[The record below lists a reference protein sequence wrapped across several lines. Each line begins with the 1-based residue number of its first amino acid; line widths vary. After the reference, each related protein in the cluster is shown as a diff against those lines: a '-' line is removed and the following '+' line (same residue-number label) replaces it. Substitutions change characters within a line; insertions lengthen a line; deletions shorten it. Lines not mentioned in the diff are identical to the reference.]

1 MPYHALNHA
10 ERETF
15 NARRRLLAH
24 VGDILREKA
33 VVRERTRLAEE
44 EQAGRRS
51 MKCSLLSL
59 RTQMFLSSFYCS
71 VEY

>member
-51 MKCSLLSL
+51 M
-59 RTQMFLSSFYCS
+59 
-71 VEY
+71 E